1 MKRLRGVWVAGA
13 AMLVLALAAFL
24 WLGEGGARGE
34 PIRIAFA
41 GPTSGPSAEDGLS
54 AVRAIRIVFDRVNAA
69 GGLDGRPLVLEVH
82 DDANQVERAAAVASE
97 IAADPGILA
106 VIGHNFS
113 TCSIAAG
120 EVYAAGG
127 IPAITSAATHVAVTR
142 DNPWYF
148 RTVYNDLVQGRFL
161 VTYVREALEADRFAI
176 VHETEAYGAYLA
188 SVMEE
193 WAPEAGLLLSGRWDF
208 DPGDAR
214 LEERLETIARE
225 VTGQGA
231 PPVLVLAMQPEAGV
245 ALVKRLRQRRFP
257 GVLVVTDALASQA
270 FAGGFRLLPE
280 ERGQPAGRRA
290 GALFQA

>member
-127 IPAITSAATHVAVTR
+127 SPPS
-142 DNPWYF
+142 P
-148 RTVYNDLVQGRFL
+148 
-161 VTYVREALEADRFAI
+161 
-176 VHETEAYGAYLA
+176 
-188 SVMEE
+188 
-193 WAPEAGLLLSGRWDF
+193 
-208 DPGDAR
+208 
-214 LEERLETIARE
+214 
-225 VTGQGA
+225 A
-231 PPVLVLAMQPEAGV
+231 PPPMSP
-245 ALVKRLRQRRFP
+245 
-257 GVLVVTDALASQA
+257 
-270 FAGGFRLLPE
+270 
-280 ERGQPAGRRA
+280 
-290 GALFQA
+290 